1 MEIYLKKYITKDLIF
16 QYQKICDKIKINNIF
31 DKIKIKPKKLNKYGY
46 YQPTL
51 LNFI

>member
-1 MEIYLKKYITKDLIF
+1 MKRYG
-16 QYQKICDKIKINNIF
+16 NIF